1 MAKKLP
7 LLSQQKLRNLQ
18 LFLSVYWFQ
27 FENTLTNF
35 EKYRKEAR
43 FTLLS
48 SERCIPVILK
58 IDAFR

>member
-7 LLSQQKLRNLQ
+7 TTQPTDAGSN
-18 LFLSVYWFQ
+18 

-35 EKYRKEAR
+35 EKYRKEAL
-43 FTLLS
+43 FTLLL
-48 SERCIPVILK
+48 SELCTSAFLK